1 MGKIFGISDL
11 PVTIFTT
18 PLQQIQIPEPKVSDL
33 AKLQER
39 QDLFNN
45 IGKDIFISEKY
56 ANMSKQT
63 VRKILK

>member
-18 PLQQIQIPEPKVSDL
+18 PLQQIQIPEAKVSDL

-39 QDLFNN
+39 KDLFNN

>member
-18 PLQQIQIPEPKVSDL
+18 PLQQIQIPEPKVSV

-39 QDLFNN
+39 KDVFNN

-56 ANMSKQT
+56 VNMSKQT